1 MSLVLKLAPS
11 ERIFVNGA
19 VLTNGNRRTQLVVE
33 TEAQILRE
41 RDILPAEEIPTPVRN
56 AYFAAQN
63 VVLALQVE
71 LASTSPFKAQIAQ
84 LRACFIKPEHLALL
98 NEAEAQLEGGN
109 AYRALALLRELVV
122 YESAALGMPVPERFR
137 RVAAPV
143 MPGTLPA
150 APHVR
155 AQGAALQ

>member
-41 RDILPAEEIPTPVRN
+41 RDILPADEMPTPARN

-63 VVLALQVE
+63 VVLALHVE
-71 LASTSPFKAQIAQ
+71 LASTAPFKAQIEA
-84 LRACFIKPEHLALL
+84 LRPCFVKPEHLAVLD
-98 NEAEAQLEGGN
+98 EAEAQLEGGN

-122 YESAALGMPVPERFR
+122 YESAVLGLPVPERFR
-137 RVAAPV
+137 RTAQPAA
-143 MPGTLPA
+143 PGTLPA
-150 APHVR
+150 APQLR